1 MMQSDEAVPITG
13 LGCLCAAG
21 RSVPKLTETLFA
33 GRRCVAWRQVRGNS
47 YPVFQLDSH
56 SVPAGYYEG
65 AECERCGR
73 LAIAAAD
80 EALTHAGL
88 TGEHL
93 QRRRVGVC
101 LGTTVGSAMNNE
113 TFYRDFRAGRMPG
126 IEPIRRYLRA
136 NPATMVAQA
145 FGLTGP
151 CQTITNA
158 CSSGGVAIGHAAQWV
173 RAGLCDVAIAG
184 GADMLCNV
192 IHAGFLSLL
201 VTDTEPCRPFDRN
214 RRGLN
219 LGEGAGVVVLESKQS
234 VCERDAPV
242 QAWLCGYGN
251 ASDAY
256 HISAPEPS
264 GRGLRRALEQALTQ
278 AQLYSQRCR
287 FHQRPRDCH
296 AGERPRR
303 GPAISRYVSRGPL
316 WFHQGLHR
324 PYARSC
330 RGDRGRDHNP
340 LSAGEANTGEH
351 RISRAGPGFSR
362 STRCGEYADR
372 RPIWTIRFRCV
383 RREQRSSDFSGAI
396 VTEPH
401 PAIIGIGLVG
411 GFGLGKQAA
420 IEALRMGGKPNGTVP
435 VTSPSGQRQLPA
447 YQVDTSP
454 VSRFVA
460 PAALRRMNRFAK
472 IAVLG
477 AVAGTG
483 GCRLEH
489 PSQTRRHRP
498 GDRQRVRGLEE
509 HLRLPGQHDRRRGP
523 IPLAYPLLQL
533 RSFIGRLTPEHCI
546 GAGWAVSDSQPV
558 RDVDHL
564 GTADGAP
571 VAPGWLRGSG
581 PVRRGR

>member
-21 RSVPKLTETLFA
+21 RSVARLTEALFA

-56 SVPAGYYEG
+56 SVPAGYYEE

-136 NPATMVAQA
+136 NPAMMLAQA

-256 HISAPEPS
+256 HISAPEPG

-278 AQLYSQRCR
+278 AHIDPKDVDFINAHGTATPENDRVEGRLFPDMFPGVPFGSTKG
-287 FHQRPRDCH
+287 FTGHTLGA
-296 AGERPRR
+296 AG
-303 GPAISRYVSRGPL
+303 G
-316 WFHQGLHR
+316 
-324 PYARSC
+324 
-330 RGDRGRDHNP
+330 
-340 LSAGEANTGEH
+340 
-351 RISRAGPGFSR
+351 
-362 STRCGEYADR
+362 
-372 RPIWTIRFRCV
+372 
-383 RREQRSSDFSGAI
+383 
-396 VTEPH
+396 
-401 PAIIGIGLVG
+401 
-411 GFGLGKQAA
+411 
-420 IEALRMGGKPNGTVP
+420 IEAVITILCLREKRIPASIGFHEPDPDFLGQP
-435 VTSPSGQRQLPA
+435 VVENTP
-447 YQVDTSP
+447 
-454 VSRFVA
+454 
-460 PAALRRMNRFAK
+460 
-472 IAVLG
+472 IAG
-477 AVAGTG
+477 
-483 GCRLEH
+483 RY
-489 PSQTRRHRP
+489 
-498 GDRQRVRGLEE
+498 GL
-509 HLRLPGQHDRRRGP
+509 
-523 IPLAYPLLQL
+523 
-533 RSFIGRLTPEHCI
+533 
-546 GAGWAVSDSQPV
+546 SDS
-558 RDVDHL
+558 
-564 GTADGAP
+564 
-571 VAPGWLRGSG
+571 VAFGGNNVALIFQGQS
-581 PVRRGR
+581 